1 VLRALLSWVLLSF
14 ALIGTAYALPN
25 EVSYTIA
32 AALDTEQNIIEGRET
47 VELINRTGRELSELY
62 FHVYPNAFKRGSN
75 SQYQRELCELGR
87 ICDPDAI
94 YADPDDDAFMEIESV
109 TVYDARVGLSFPVKF
124 TVEDTLLTVELLEP
138 LPDGGS
144 VRLDLEF
151 IYDLME
157 APSSSAFAARLAIR
171 SAHRAGVYTIAL
183 WYPKLAVYD
192 EQGWHLQPYSYI
204 GEFYGDFA
212 DYDVQLT
219 VPEGF
224 TVGATGRLEF
234 EAVGSG
240 VKTLRYAAERVHDF
254 AWVACARYR
263 VSEVEWDGITVRT
276 LTLSRGDL
284 AERALRALR
293 FFSERFGRYAYPTF
307 TVAEV
312 EVGGGMEYPQMI
324 MIAFGSE
331 FEVSHEVA
339 HQWWYGAV
347 GNNEY
352 NEAWLDEGFATYSQ
366 ELYFI
371 EELRQPE
378 ALARSTWEFR
388 EPGEVVLQPASQYPS
403 LSSYAQ
409 AVYTKGSGILWML
422 RGLVGEDRFAE
433 ILREYYARFRFQNAK
448 TPDFIAT
455 VEEVSGWKLDWFF
468 DQWLRTTKRLD
479 FSVSE
484 ARSTP
489 LEDGRYEHRITV
501 RRAGEAVMPVEVAFT
516 TADGGR
522 QSFRWD
528 GLSAERSFVY
538 EGTAPLVRVEIDP
551 EHKVLEENRENNV
564 WAGWQAGLPGKLV
577 LWIAVAALS
586 LWFSRRP
593 LVLIGKLKLRGLQGR
608 G

>member
-1 VLRALLSWVLLSF
+1 VLRAILSWLLLNL

-25 EVSYTIA
+25 EVSYTIEA
-32 AALDTEQNIIEGRET
+32 RLDAKHNVITGRET
-47 VELINRTGRELSELY
+47 VEFTNRTGRELTELY
-62 FHVYPNAFKRGSN
+62 FHVYPNAFRRDSN
-75 SQYQRELCELGR
+75 SWYQRELCELGG

-94 YADPDDDAFMEIESV
+94 YADPDDDAFMDIQSV
-109 TVYDARVGLSFPVKF
+109 AAFDPRVGLAFPVRF
-124 TVEDTLLTVELLEP
+124 SVEETLLTVKLFEP
-138 LPDGGS
+138 LADGRR
-144 VRLDLEF
+144 VRLDLEYV
-151 IYDLME
+151 YDLME
-157 APSSSAFAARLAIR
+157 APENSAFAARLAIR

-192 EQGWHLQPYSYI
+192 EQGWHLRPYSYI

-219 VPEGF
+219 VPEDF

-240 VKTLRYAAERVHDF
+240 VKTLRYTAERVHDF
-254 AWVACARYR
+254 AWVASARYL
-263 VSEVEWDGITVRT
+263 VSGVEWNGITVRT
-276 LTLSRGDL
+276 LTLTRADL

-293 FFSERFGRYAYPTF
+293 FFSERFGRYAYSTF

-324 MIAFGSE
+324 MIGFGSE

-347 GNNEY
+347 GNDEY

-366 ELYFI
+366 EIYFI

-388 EPGEVVLQPASQYPS
+388 EPGEVVLQPASEYPS
-403 LSSYAQ
+403 LSSYAR

-422 RGLVGEDRFAE
+422 RGLVGDETFTE
-433 ILREYYARFRFQNAK
+433 ILREYYARFRYRNAK
-448 TPDFIAT
+448 TPDFIAA

-468 DQWLRTTKRLD
+468 DQWLRTTKTLD
-479 FSVSE
+479 YSVTE

-501 RRAGEAVMPVEVAFT
+501 RRAGEAVMPVDVTFT
-516 TADGGR
+516 TADGGA

-528 GLSAERSFVY
+528 GLTSENSFVY
-538 EGTAPLVRVEIDP
+538 QGTSPLVRVEIDP
-551 EHKVLEENRENNV
+551 EHEVLEENRENNV
-564 WAGWQAGLPGKLV
+564 WAGRQAGLPLV
-577 LWIAVAALS
+577 LSLGLALGVIFV
-586 LWFSRRP
+586 LYRRRHP
-593 LVLIGKLKLRGLQGR
+593 PELRNE
-608 G
+608 